1 MVGATVS
8 GSLLGFVVLT
18 LLGIISGGI
27 APGVIVAAL
36 VVGGILSGVAGVVI
50 CGIFCVTVAGALLV
64 SVVLPL
70 LGSAL
75 SAFPAGRLVGYIT
88 SPIRAVCGAV
98 IRATGSVLR
107 VT

>member
-1 MVGATVS
+1 MRATYATS
-8 GSLLGFVVLT
+8 GT
-18 LLGIISGGI
+18 WHRH
-27 APGVIVAAL
+27 L
-36 VVGGILSGVAGVVI
+36 VHFMDI
-50 CGIFCVTVAGALLV
+50 GIFCVTVAGALLV

-75 SAFPAGRLVGYIT
+75 SAFPASRLVGYIT